1 MSAQHDDAP
10 SERSEREATPS
21 HGAAR
26 SRKARLLEFLLWTAV
41 AIGTALI
48 LISLTERLLPTNF

>member
-1 MSAQHDDAP
+1 MNSSNEDAP
-10 SERSEREATPS
+10 SERDETSPPHAK
-21 HGAAR
+21 R
-26 SRKARLLEFLLWTAV
+26 SRKSRLLEFLLWTAV

>member
-1 MSAQHDDAP
+1 MSSQHEDVP
-10 SERSEREATPS
+10 SERDETSPPHAK
-21 HGAAR
+21 R
-26 SRKARLLEFLLWTAV
+26 SRKSRLLEFLLWTAV